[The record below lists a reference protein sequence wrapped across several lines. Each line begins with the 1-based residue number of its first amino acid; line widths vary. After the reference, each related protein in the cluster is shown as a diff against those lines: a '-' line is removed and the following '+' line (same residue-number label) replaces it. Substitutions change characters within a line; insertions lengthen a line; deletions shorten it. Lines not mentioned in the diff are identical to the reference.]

1 MKFLVTALVA
11 LALMASAAG
20 AAVRSGLKGLVL
32 IEPAFP
38 VCRVGQ
44 PCTKPARYVTI
55 TFSRRGRVVASTR
68 TGSDGSYRITLKPG
82 TYVVAAPKQRAGSG
96 LLPRR
101 VAVRSGL
108 YRRVVFK
115 LDIGI
120 Q

>member
-1 MKFLVTALVA
+1 MRFLATAVLTLAVA
-11 LALMASAAG
+11 AAG
-20 AAVRSGLKGLVL
+20 ASGATRSGLKGLVV
-32 IEPAFP
+32 IDPAFP
-38 VCRVGQ
+38 VCRVGV
-44 PCTKPARYVTI
+44 PCTKPARYVTL
-55 TFSRRGRVVASTR
+55 TFSLRGRVVASTR
-68 TGSDGSYRITLKPG
+68 TGADGSYRVTLKPG
-82 TYVVAAPKQRAGSG
+82 TYAVAVPKQRPGSG

>member
-1 MKFLVTALVA
+1 MRFLATAVVA
-11 LALMASAAG
+11 LAITATAASG
-20 AAVRSGLKGLVL
+20 AARSGLKGVVL

-44 PCTKPARYVTI
+44 PCTKPARYVLL
-55 TFSRRGRVVASTR
+55 TFSLRGRVVAR
-68 TGSDGSYRITLKPG
+68 TQTGADGSYRITLRPAIY
-82 TYVVAAPKQRAGSG
+82 TVAAPKQRAGSG

-115 LDIGI
+115 LDVGI

>member
-1 MKFLVTALVA
+1 MKLLVTALVA
-11 LALMASAAG
+11 LNLMASAAG
-20 AAVRSGLKGLVL
+20 GAVRSGLKGLVL
-32 IEPAFP
+32 IDPAFP
-38 VCRVGQ
+38 VCRVGR
-44 PCTKPARYVTI
+44 PCTKPARYVLL
-55 TFSRRGRVVASTR
+55 TFSARGRVIAR
-68 TGSDGSYRITLKPG
+68 TQTGADGSYRITLKPG
-82 TYVVAAPKQRAGSG
+82 TYVVAAPKQRAGSQ

>member
-1 MKFLVTALVA
+1 
-11 LALMASAAG
+11 
-20 AAVRSGLKGLVL
+20 
-32 IEPAFP
+32 
-38 VCRVGQ
+38 
-44 PCTKPARYVTI
+44 
-55 TFSRRGRVVASTR
+55 
-68 TGSDGSYRITLKPG
+68 
-82 TYVVAAPKQRAGSG
+82 VAAPKQRVGSG

>member
-1 MKFLVTALVA
+1 MKFLVTTLAA

-20 AAVRSGLKGLVL
+20 GAVRSGLKGVVL
-32 IEPAFP
+32 IDPAFP
-38 VCRVGQ
+38 VCRVGV
-44 PCTKPARYVTI
+44 PCTKPARYVTL
-55 TFSRRGRVVASTR
+55 TFSLRGRVVASTR
-68 TGSDGSYRITLKPG
+68 TGADGSYRVTLKPG
-82 TYVVAAPKQRAGSG
+82 TYAVAVPKQRPGSG

>member
-1 MKFLVTALVA
+1 MKFLATAVLTVA
-11 LALMASAAG
+11 LTVSAASG
-20 AAVRSGLKGLVL
+20 AARSGLKGVVL
-32 IEPAFP
+32 IDPAYP

-55 TFSRRGRVVASTR
+55 TFSRQGRVVASTR
-68 TGSDGSYRITLKPG
+68 TGADGSYRITLKPA
-82 TYVVAAPKQRAGSG
+82 TYVVAAPKQRVGSG